1 MSILSLSYF
10 HLFAVVLLLIL
21 IRIFILNKRS
31 CNAKSDNFHDIAKE
45 ITDSIILFI
54 FIMCLIL
61 IFIAKISFVH
71 SDSMYPTLKK
81 NDFIVIN
88 KLIYRFKKH
97 QRGDVVSFNISLS
110 GSQKEVNYTKRIVAI
125 ADDVIEMKNGK
136 LFINE
141 KPVKE
146 KYLKA
151 FGSYN
156 ISKTRIPSDNIFVL
170 GDNRPLSNDS
180 RILGSIPV
188 KNVTGKVFFRIW
200 PPASIGTI

>member
-21 IRIFILNKRS
+21 IMIFILNKRS